1 MTSCNKAARV
11 GAMILILIT
20 TQAACGA
27 GLHETSLST
36 PSSPSQNSLPSLA
49 YKPLFVQPLA
59 FQKTPDSVRT
69 EETEANRQLVAE
81 ENTATYTMDLAL
93 VTGVLALFTFL
104 LWWANLRLIKGAE
117 NTAHRQSLEMQRS
130 IAEAHQSALAMT
142 DVAVTMRAN
151 TETMQ
156 ETMKKQM
163 RAYVSADPGFGVY
176 QDAHNKFQGAVVL
189 SNSGFTPA
197 RHISHRVHAAVLP
210 MGDAEN
216 YVFKDTKSYFVT
228 DSSLSPRTTYTI
240 FGGIVPD
247 RLSDKEVEETMLGEI
262 RRLFVWGSVT
272 YVDVFDESHETF
284 FCHNFTFQTAINNEV
299 TVRTFY
305 HNTHNRTT

>member
-1 MTSCNKAARV
+1 MTSRTEAARA

-20 TQAACGA
+20 TRAACGA
-27 GLHETSLST
+27 GVHETSLST
-36 PSSPSQNSLPSLA
+36 PSSTSQNVLSGLA
-49 YKPLFVQPLA
+49 YKPLAVHPLA
-59 FQKTPDSVRT
+59 FQETPDSARPQ
-69 EETEANRQLVAE
+69 ETETSRQLIAE
-81 ENTATYTMDLAL
+81 ENTATYTKDLAL

-104 LWWANLRLIKGAE
+104 LWWANRRLIKGAE
-117 NTAHRQSLEMQRS
+117 NSAHRQSLEMQQS
-130 IAEAHQSALAMT
+130 IAEAHQSALAMA

-151 TETMQ
+151 TAAMQ

-176 QDAHNKFQGAVVL
+176 QDEHNNFQGAVVL

-197 RHISHRVHAAVLP
+197 RHISHRVQAAVLL

-216 YVFKDTKSYFVT
+216 YVFEDTTSYFVS

-240 FGGIVPD
+240 FGGVVAD
-247 RLSDKEVEETMLGEI
+247 RLSAEEVEETMAGKV
-262 RRLFVWGSVT
+262 RRLFVWGSVR

-284 FCHNFTFQTAINNEV
+284 FCHNFTFPAINNEV
-299 TVRTFY
+299 KVQTFY

>member
-1 MTSCNKAARV
+1 
-11 GAMILILIT
+11 MILILIT
-20 TQAACGA
+20 TRAACGA
-27 GLHETSLST
+27 GLHENFLST
-36 PSSPSQNSLPSLA
+36 PSSPSQNVLPSLVF
-49 YKPLFVQPLA
+49 KPLAAQPLA
-59 FQKTPDSVRT
+59 LEKTPNSART
-69 EETEANRQLVAE
+69 EETETSRQLVTE
-81 ENTATYTMDLAL
+81 ENTATYTKDLAL

-117 NTAHRQSLEMQRS
+117 NTARRQSLEMQQS
-130 IAEAHQSALAMT
+130 IAEAHQSALAMA

-151 TETMQ
+151 TAAMQ

-176 QDAHNKFQGAVVL
+176 QDEHNNFQGAVVL

-197 RHISHRVHAAVLP
+197 RHISHRVHAAVLL

-216 YVFKDTKSYFVT
+216 HVFEDTKSYLET

-247 RLSDKEVEETMLGEI
+247 RLSTEEVEETMLGNV
-262 RRLFVWGSVT
+262 RRLFVWGSVR

-284 FCHNFTFQTAINNEV
+284 FCHNFTFPTISNEV
-299 TVRTFY
+299 KVQTFY
-305 HNTHNRTT
+305 HNTHNQTT